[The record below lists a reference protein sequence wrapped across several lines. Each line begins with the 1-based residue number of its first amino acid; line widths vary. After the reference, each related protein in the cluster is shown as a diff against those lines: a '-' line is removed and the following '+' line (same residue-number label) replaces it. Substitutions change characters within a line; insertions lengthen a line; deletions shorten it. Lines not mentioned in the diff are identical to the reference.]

1 MLLGLLDMIRF
12 VKGNLLESSAQA
24 LVNIV
29 NAVGVMGKGI
39 ASHFKEAY
47 PNNYVLYK
55 KACKDKLIRVGSMFI
70 TQEQNVYG
78 IYIIIVSFLQK
89 RPGESLLSIP
99 IYKEYVRLVLNHFI
113 KFEKQNSELLYVTP
127 H

>member
-24 LVNIV
+24 LVNTV
-29 NAVGVMGKGI
+29 NTVGVMGKGI
-39 ASHFKEAY
+39 ASQFKEAY
-47 PNNYVLYK
+47 PNNYILYK

-70 TQEQNVYG
+70 TQEQNLYG

-89 RPGESLLSIP
+89 RPRESPLSIP

-113 KFEKQNSELLYVTP
+113 KFEKQNSELYVTP

>member
-24 LVNIV
+24 LVNTV
-29 NAVGVMGKGI
+29 NTVGVMGKGI
-39 ASHFKEAY
+39 ASQF
-47 PNNYVLYK
+47 NNYILYK
-55 KACKDKLIRVGSMFI
+55 KACKDKLVRVGSMFI

-89 RPGESLLSIP
+89 RPGESPLSIP
-99 IYKEYVRLVLNHFI
+99 IYKEYVCLVLNHFFNLKSKI
-113 KFEKQNSELLYVTP
+113 QNYYMLP
-127 H
+127 HIDYFFD

>member
-1 MLLGLLDMIRF
+1 
-12 VKGNLLESSAQA
+12 
-24 LVNIV
+24 
-29 NAVGVMGKGI
+29 
-39 ASHFKEAY
+39 
-47 PNNYVLYK
+47 
-55 KACKDKLIRVGSMFI
+55 MFI

-89 RPGESLLSIP
+89 RPGESSLSIP
-99 IYKEYVRLVLNHFI
+99 IYYKEYVRLVLNHFI